1 MMKINFRYNSRYES
15 KYKQNIQETI
25 EFILNKKYGET
36 LYLTDLEKIMGYNIN
51 DEKELKKFKSQMGKV
66 KNFLI
71 NYGYILKPVIGV
83 GYFILKPQHIPN
95 HCYRTYVTK
104 SQRMLDKSLKIL
116 DHTDK
121 TKLTQPRLEELTNMA
136 NLNNQL
142 IESMQNTIDNS
153 AYYSRKEYYNSLGD
167 DK

>member
-1 MMKINFRYNSRYES
+1 MKINFRYDSRYNS
-15 KYKQNIQETI
+15 KFKQNIQETI

-36 LYLTDLEKIMGYNIN
+36 LYLTDLGKIMGYNIN

-71 NYGYILKPVIGV
+71 EHGYILKPVIGV

-121 TKLTQPRLEELTNMA
+121 SKLSQTRLEELVNMA
-136 NLNNQL
+136 SLNNQL
-142 IESMQNTIDNS
+142 IETMQSTIDNS

-167 DK
+167 NE

>member
-1 MMKINFRYNSRYES
+1 MKANFRYDSRYETRL
-15 KYKQNIQETI
+15 KQNIQETI
-25 EFILNKKYGET
+25 EFILSKKYGET
-36 LYLTDLEKIMGYNIN
+36 LYLTDLGKIMGYNIN

-104 SQRMLDKSLKIL
+104 SQRMLDKSLNVLEHVDKIEL
-116 DHTDK
+116 SE
-121 TKLTQPRLEELTNMA
+121 PRYEELANMMS
-136 NLNNQL
+136 LNNQL
-142 IESMQNTIDNS
+142 IETMENTIANS
-153 AYYSRKEYYNSLGD
+153 TYYSRKEYYNSLGD
-167 DK
+167 N